1 MIMCFW
7 SSHTCAVR
15 FLSSSQLE
23 FQLEFVP
30 DHPPEPRPPSQPF
43 ELPPI
48 TDEGFDTV
56 GTPLTTADLLA
67 AKPGGGPRDL
77 FMDVHN
83 SGLPGSNSCTKS
95 VYVAAAV
102 EDCPTDQSLFSLSF
116 VGSGH
121 PSLILRPVDQVLKF
135 CLVAPGAREKSVL
148 STVISFSKAGSFHWF
163 SLDCGLALSTSS
175 FLKPAS
181 TKMRNCLL
189 CFNSLF
195 MPAMLTGLIF
205 CCWDLPIILLCAAL
219 LQSAGFKSLASL
231 APVTLGVVT
240 PHPLAPGNLVGFP
253 LLQEP
258 VGWSFQAVELFTL
271 APPICP
277 IPPPGGFDLSSD
289 QFGPPTPATKRPGGP
304 KLTPIGLF
312 GFTAATTEGAIL
324 LALLPPLVPPP
335 KPDTTLALLG
345 KLRLCGGGEGSSQ
358 PVPGGGFDVIAVKS
372 FGPTTDCGVP
382 HCDPTTLVVTPL
394 GGLIAPTP
402 GPPMPPA
409 PATTAAPTPELPPT
423 VGPTILF
430 KRPDIPRGSPRIGSR
445 GSSIL
450 KSRGSPADV
459 ARIGSRGSTLRI
471 SNGPPIGPPRKS
483 PQPLPA
489 AEPAAMLYH
498 LPPDATLG
506 ILPGAAIAPC
516 PEAATLAVSKEV
528 DLKDPYLL
536 VLENLAL
543 PNLYPDLHA
552 GIPNHPEKTR
562 LPALYSTAPIDFL
575 LLLPTFHRPL
585 SQFYFLCSPNVRLD
599 ESVRLLVSVTLSPLT
614 QSSYLTPHNLCICTR
629 NSLSLSACLSA
640 VVTLITNNKSVAI

>member
-83 SGLPGSNSCTKS
+83 SGCELSDQLIEANSLITFLVITFQGLPGSNSCTKS

-312 GFTAATTEGAIL
+312 AFTAATTEGAIL

-430 KRPDIPRGSPRIGSR
+430 KATI
-445 GSSIL
+445 
-450 KSRGSPADV
+450 
-459 ARIGSRGSTLRI
+459 TWF
-471 SNGPPIGPPRKS
+471 
-483 PQPLPA
+483 Q
-489 AEPAAMLYH
+489 YH

-585 SQFYFLCSPNVRLD
+585 SQCGLLPIIYFLCSLNVRLD

-629 NSLSLSACLSA
+629 FLFLKYYSFYPNYSEHST
-640 VVTLITNNKSVAI
+640 VI

>member
-1 MIMCFW
+1 MY
-7 SSHTCAVR
+7 
-15 FLSSSQLE
+15 LSNINTLAYPSPCKPKGPIL
-23 FQLEFVP
+23 FALFV
-30 DHPPEPRPPSQPF
+30 
-43 ELPPI
+43 
-48 TDEGFDTV
+48 
-56 GTPLTTADLLA
+56 
-67 AKPGGGPRDL
+67 
-77 FMDVHN
+77 
-83 SGLPGSNSCTKS
+83 
-95 VYVAAAV
+95 
-102 EDCPTDQSLFSLSF
+102 
-116 VGSGH
+116 
-121 PSLILRPVDQVLKF
+121 
-135 CLVAPGAREKSVL
+135 
-148 STVISFSKAGSFHWF
+148 
-163 SLDCGLALSTSS
+163 ALSTSS

-181 TKMRNCLL
+181 TKIRNCLL

-240 PHPLAPGNLVGFP
+240 PHPLAPGNLVGFA

-258 VGWSFQAVELFTL
+258 VGWSFQAVELLTL

-289 QFGPPTPATKRPGGP
+289 QFDVFAAEPTTLWLLSSAQAPDGLRTTPLATFGPPTPATKRPGGP
-304 KLTPIGLF
+304 KLTPMGLF

-324 LALLPPLVPPP
+324 LVLLPPPVPPP

-409 PATTAAPTPELPPT
+409 PATTAAPTPEVPPT

-450 KSRGSPADV
+450 KSRGSPAEV

-489 AEPAAMLYH
+489 AEPVAML
-498 LPPDATLG
+498 LR
-506 ILPGAAIAPC
+506 I
-516 PEAATLAVSKEV
+516 
-528 DLKDPYLL
+528 
-536 VLENLAL
+536 
-543 PNLYPDLHA
+543 
-552 GIPNHPEKTR
+552 
-562 LPALYSTAPIDFL
+562 YSL
-575 LLLPTFHRPL
+575 QVER
-585 SQFYFLCSPNVRLD
+585 
-599 ESVRLLVSVTLSPLT
+599 
-614 QSSYLTPHNLCICTR
+614 
-629 NSLSLSACLSA
+629 
-640 VVTLITNNKSVAI
+640 TLII